1 MDNNIFALVA
11 LALLALAVQPA
22 AADDT
27 QVMMPMDGK
36 VVTESYLGTGRVDS
50 VDAKAGKISLSH
62 ETIPGLEQM
71 PKNMSYDVLNGALL
85 ANLKQGQNVE
95 FKLIEV
101 RKGRYMIS
109 DIRVAK

>member
-1 MDNNIFALVA
+1 MNNNRFALVA
-11 LALLALAVQPA
+11 LALLVLAALPA

-36 VVTESYLGTGRVDS
+36 VVTESYLGTGKVDS

-71 PKNMSYDVLNGALL
+71 PKNMSYDVLNSAKL